1 MDRRKDVWREW
12 RWVPD
17 PLLEEI
23 YQKYSNEDQRLQEFA
38 DYFVNCYYN
47 PSWSVLCE
55 GLFDREEMT
64 AARKA
69 KTFMP
74 QTGE

>member
-1 MDRRKDVWREW
+1 MDRRKEVWREW
-12 RWVPD
+12 ELVPD

-23 YQKYSNEDQRLQEFA
+23 YQKYSNEDQRLQECT
-38 DYFVNCYYN
+38 DYFVNFHYDT
-47 PSWSVLCE
+47 SWRHLHV
-55 GLFDREEMT
+55 GLFEMNEMT

-69 KTFMP
+69 KSFIP